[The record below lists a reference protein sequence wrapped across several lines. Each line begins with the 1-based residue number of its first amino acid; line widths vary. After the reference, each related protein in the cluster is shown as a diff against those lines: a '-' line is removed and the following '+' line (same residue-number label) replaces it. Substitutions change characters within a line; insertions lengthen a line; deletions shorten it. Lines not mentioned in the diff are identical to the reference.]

1 MAREPT
7 LVVSVGVLL
16 NTELTSSF
24 SDNVLDGVGINITS
38 SSNTLDCEG
47 IRLVVWRLILSIA
60 EGVGL
65 DNSGA
70 ILGDSVGFS
79 NESNDGDEERIVVA
93 DSGLSD
99 EDGAGLGPKVG
110 FGDEVGAG
118 IMVGTELPLTLG
130 CIDGS
135 VDILLSIIGASV
147 ACLVSSPTTYEMS
160 ITLGSISRMLPSSIA
175 LSNKD
180 S

>member
-1 MAREPT
+1 VARVPT
-7 LVVSVGVLL
+7 LVVSVGVGL
-16 NTELTSSF
+16 NTELTSSL
-24 SDNVLDGVGINITS
+24 SDNVLEEVGINVTS

-47 IRLVVWRLILSIA
+47 IGLVVWSLMLSIA
-60 EGVGL
+60 DGVRL

-70 ILGDSVGFS
+70 RLGDSVGFS
-79 NESNDGDEERIVVA
+79 NVSNDGDKEGIVVT

-99 EDGAGLGPKVG
+99 EDGAGLGPNVG
-110 FGDEVGAG
+110 FGDKVGAG

-135 VDILLSIIGASV
+135 VDILLFITCASV
-147 ACLVSSPTTYEMS
+147 ACLVSSPMTYEMS
-160 ITLGSISRMLPSSIA
+160 ITLGSTSRMLPSSIA
-175 LSNKD
+175 LINKD